1 MKESDFP
8 VYSQRLDAIVE
19 SAHDGIIAININ
31 RQITFMNMA
40 ACKMF
45 GYDSDHQRPRDLDA
59 LIPAKFRHRHDVYVE
74 EFRVSQSLSRSMQ
87 SRLTV
92 EGLRRDSTVFPLE
105 ISISKIAVAGTVEMV
120 AVVRDVS
127 DRSKLMQELTEAA
140 SLDHLTGLANKR
152 VFNEEL
158 ARQVSTA
165 NRYQRSLCLIVCDL
179 DHFKRVND
187 NYGHSSGD
195 QVLKKVAQAIS
206 ESIRDVDVAARWG
219 GEEFAILLPETKLD
233 GAVTQAERIKD
244 TIQACTF
251 WFDDT
256 EVRVSASFGVV
267 EMSNKEQNVGD
278 LFDHADKLLY
288 RAKRAGRNCVVV

>member
-45 GYDSDHQRPRDLDA
+45 GYDSYHQRPRDLDA

-105 ISISKIAVAGTVEMV
+105 ISISKIAVAGSVEMV

>member
-1 MKESDFP
+1 MKESDFH

-19 SAHDGIIAININ
+19 SAHDGIIAINVE

-45 GYDSDHQRPRDLDA
+45 GYDSDQQMPRNLDA
-59 LIPAKFRHRHDVYVE
+59 LIPTKFRHRHDDYVE
-74 EFRVSQSLSRSMQ
+74 EFRLSQSLSRSMQ
-87 SRLTV
+87 ARLTV
-92 EGLRRDSTVFPLE
+92 EGLRRDNTVFPLE
-105 ISISKIAVAGTVEMV
+105 ISISKIAVTGSVEMV

-206 ESIRDVDVAARWG
+206 HSSRDVDLAARWG

-233 GAVTQAERIKD
+233 GAITQAERIKD

-251 WFDDT
+251 RFNDA

-267 EMSNKEQNVGD
+267 EMSDKEQNVVD
-278 LFDHADKLLY
+278 LFDLADKLLY
-288 RAKRAGRNCVVV
+288 RAKRAGRNCVVA

>member
-105 ISISKIAVAGTVEMV
+105 ISISKIAVAGSVEMV

-127 DRSKLMQELTEAA
+127 DRSKLMQELTKAA